1 MKQKLLFLMLL
12 TLLPFVGIQAQ
23 ETYDLYICG
32 TQVTSGNAG
41 NVLGDGVFSYN
52 AETQTLTVSGDCTY
66 DQNYSIIQNDG
77 IDGLV
82 INVANDSKLTTT
94 RTGADVITLKT
105 NTTFK
110 GDGKLTLTSARIS
123 RSR

>member
-82 INVANDSKLTTT
+82 D
-94 RTGADVITLKT
+94 
-105 NTTFK
+105 NTY
-110 GDGKLTLTSARIS
+110 
-123 RSR
+123 RSRCHHTENKHHLQGRWQTDVDQRPG